1 MRINSVKLATVT
13 AVYVAAV
20 WVLCSVAIVVAP
32 NALRTISGAMV
43 HLDLSQWS
51 WDMALD
57 TFVVGLLAWTLFSW
71 VTVWSIVTVYQRLLG
86 GSTYE

>member
-51 WDMALD
+51 WDMGLD